1 MLMQQFKLFRFQL
14 YKADDNQPISNY
26 VISLDWNSAFNEI
39 YKQHGDD
46 ASIVTAELIANEN
59 ISLFID
65 KSYVNMKINNSYDY
79 DSKNNHIIING
90 VNKYNADTF

>member
-39 YKQHGDD
+39 YKQYGDG

-65 KSYVNMKINNSYDY
+65 KSYVNMKINSYDY

-90 VNKYNADTF
+90 INKYNADTF